1 MKSDSEI
8 EKRVSEY
15 YTEKIKAHGTSSQGV
30 DWNGEE
36 SHFLRFE
43 QLVRILIGDSKFS
56 LLDYGCGFGSLI
68 EFLNSK
74 KYVFDYTGFD
84 ISDEM
89 LTHGKKS
96 FPGFRF
102 INQIEGQNF
111 DFTIANGIFNVKLD
125 TGIEDWKKY
134 VFQTLDEINSF
145 SNKGFSFNIL
155 SSYSDDEFMQD
166 YLFYANPLEIFDYCK
181 LNFSKNVSLIHDY
194 NLYEFTILVKK

>member
-15 YTEKIKAHGTSSQGV
+15 YTEKIKTHGTSSKGV
-30 DWNGEE
+30 DWNGKE

-43 QLVRILIGDSKFS
+43 QLVRIIQGDSKFS

-68 EFLNSK
+68 QFLNSE
-74 KYVFDYTGFD
+74 KYEFDYTGFD

-89 LTHGKKS
+89 ISHGKKS
-96 FPGFRF
+96 FPGFKF
-102 INQIEGQNF
+102 INKIDDQYF
-111 DFTIANGIFNVKLD
+111 DFTIANGIFNVMLD
-125 TGIEDWKKY
+125 TGMEDWKKY
-134 VFQTLDEINSF
+134 VFQTLNEINSF
-145 SNKGFSFNIL
+145 SNKGFAFNIL